1 MPISNFKFNNEK
13 LILDGNEK
21 VKVIRQAFEKNNTV
35 SSTLTLSG
43 LGGIG
48 KIVMAQ
54 QYVYQYG
61 DLYDLIWWIDA
72 DSKES
77 IIHAYEDFAK
87 RNIVINILITN
98 TA

>member
-1 MPISNFKFNNEK
+1 MLIYIIEKKFPGTMQISNFKFNNEK
-13 LILDGNEK
+13 LILDENEK

-54 QYVYQYG
+54 
-61 DLYDLIWWIDA
+61 
-72 DSKES
+72 
-77 IIHAYEDFAK
+77 
-87 RNIVINILITN
+87 
-98 TA
+98 